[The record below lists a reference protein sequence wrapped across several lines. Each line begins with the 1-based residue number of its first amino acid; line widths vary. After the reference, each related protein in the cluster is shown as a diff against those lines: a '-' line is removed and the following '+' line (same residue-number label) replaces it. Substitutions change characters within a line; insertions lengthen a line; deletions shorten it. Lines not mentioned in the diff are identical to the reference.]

1 MPQVKLNGNERSV
14 SFIIVVGYSRMRTKQ
29 EIETEFAERNQL
41 DSFARF
47 FLVGIGGAG
56 MSALALILKER
67 GLSVSGTDSTPSP
80 ATADLLSKGI
90 DVHIGHTGSGISSDM
105 ALVLTDA
112 IDLNTSPEVARA
124 RELGVPLFRRSQ
136 LLGWLLKGRKVI
148 AVAGTHG
155 KTTTTGLL
163 SCGLIEAGLDPFVV
177 AGAAIPQFDGP
188 IVAGAG
194 EYAVIEA
201 CEAYDSIRDYDPYIV
216 VLTNLELDHVDFH
229 GSFENLRASM
239 VDFIARIADGGKLV
253 YCLDD
258 DGAREVA
265 DLCWVP
271 KTGYTLEDWEGDLYL
286 PGDHNRLNAA
296 GALAAAALVADK
308 DRARKGIQGF
318 RGAERRLQLLRDGEI
333 TVIDDYAHTPAE
345 VEASLSALKQRYID
359 RRLVVV
365 YQPHLYSRTNGQF
378 EAFAKALSMADQ
390 VVVTDIYPAREAP
403 MAGVSS
409 SRIAELTSK
418 PTVYVPCRHLLPQ
431 AVARIARQGDVVCGM
446 GAGNISEFA
455 PFFIKELD
463 RANRKQIK
471 VAVVYGGES
480 AEREVSLHSGR
491 CVYDALISKGYD
503 AKLVDVSEQL
513 LSKGDLSLFI
523 GPDRPDLAFLAIHGT
538 GAEDGAL
545 QGLLT
550 MLHIPFTGPGIQAS
564 SISINK
570 ALTKQIL
577 SQAGLRVPKGQLITS
592 PGQKVEIKAPAIV
605 KPNAQGSTV
614 GLGYVEKDE
623 DMAEAVRKA
632 FQYDSAVLVEE
643 WIQGIET
650 SVPVMGDRALLP
662 VEIAPATGRYDFASK
677 YVPGATEEI
686 IPARV
691 SETILERL
699 KETALIAH
707 RALGCEGATRTD
719 IFVCGDE
726 LIVLEVNTLPGMTKT
741 SLLPNSAAAAGIPY
755 EELVDWMAKDALK
768 RYAEKT

>member
-1 MPQVKLNGNERSV
+1 
-14 SFIIVVGYSRMRTKQ
+14 MRTKH
-29 EIETEFAERNQL
+29 EIEHDFAERDLL
-41 DSFARF
+41 DTYTKF

-56 MSALALILKER
+56 MSAIALVLKER
-67 GLSVSGTDSTPSP
+67 GFEVSGTDSIASP
-80 ATADLLSKGI
+80 ATEDLQRKGI
-90 DVHIGHTGSGISSDM
+90 DVHIGHTGSGIESDM

-112 IDLNTSPEVARA
+112 IDLKTSPEVARA
-124 RELGVPLFRRSQ
+124 KDIGVPLFRRSQ

-148 AVAGTHG
+148 AVTGTHG

-163 SCGLIEAGLDPFVV
+163 SCGLIEAGIDPFVV
-177 AGAAIPQFDGP
+177 AGAAIPQFGGP
-188 IVAGAG
+188 IVAGKG
-194 EYAVIEA
+194 EFAVIEA
-201 CEAYDSIRDYDPYIV
+201 CEAYDSIRDYDPFIV

-229 GSFENLRASM
+229 GSYENLRDAMTAFVS
-239 VDFIARIADGGKLV
+239 RIPDGGKLV

-258 DGAREVA
+258 KGAREVA

-296 GALAAAALVADK
+296 GALAAASLVADRELAK
-308 DRARKGIQGF
+308 MGIQGF
-318 RGAERRLQLLRDGEI
+318 RGAERRLQMLLAGDVD
-333 TVIDDYAHTPAE
+333 VIDDYAHTPAE
-345 VEASLSALKQRYID
+345 VEASISALKQRYPD

-378 EAFAKALSMADQ
+378 EAFAKALSLADQ
-390 VVVTDIYPAREAP
+390 VVITDIYPAREAP

-431 AVARIARQGDVVCGM
+431 TVAKSTKKGDVVCGM

-455 PFFIKELD
+455 PAFIKELE
-463 RANRKQIK
+463 RTNRKQIK
-471 VAVVYGGES
+471 VAVIYGGES

-491 CVYDALISKGYD
+491 CVYEALVSKGYD
-503 AKLVDVSEQL
+503 AKLVDVSELL
-513 LSKGDLSLFI
+513 LSKGDVSLFV
-523 GPDRPDLAFLAIHGT
+523 GPDRPDVAFLAIHGT
-538 GAEDGAL
+538 RAEDGAL
-545 QGLLT
+545 QGFLE
-550 MLHIPFTGPGIQAS
+550 MLHIPYTGPGIQAS

-577 SQAGLRVPKGQLITS
+577 SQAGLRVPKGQLIKS
-592 PGQKVEIKAPAIV
+592 PNQKVEIKAPAIV

-623 DMAEAVRKA
+623 DMSEAVRKA
-632 FQYDSAVLVEE
+632 FQYDDAVLVEE

-650 SVPVMGDRALLP
+650 SVPVLGDRPLLP

-691 SETILERL
+691 LDQTLRKL
-699 KETALIAH
+699 QETALVAH
-707 RALGCEGATRTD
+707 QALGCEGATRTD

-755 EELVDWMAKDALK
+755 EELVDWMTKDALK
-768 RYAEKT
+768 RYAQKT